1 MTRSTKLAQGANL
14 AIPGGPDWGP
24 REQEA
29 QRRSRSAPG
38 PAPRGRRAPLEHP
51 LRPRL
56 SPGPPAGPPP
66 PASLSGPAARTTGC
80 AAHKG
85 APRPPM
91 AGTQEGLGRCFGAAR
106 ALRGRRGYVIR
117 PGDGPMA
124 PPAVRKFAARPSGE
138 ERTAAA
144 AGALGDEGGAW
155 AGPGT
160 PGAGVGGA
168 LGGLSRPAQ
177 SPRRAVC
184 GGGGSCFAAR
194 RGAAPPTRRPPTCSA
209 SPSPREGRWGPR
221 GETQDTRAC
230 VFLLPARDPGVSW
243 EAPPHSSLLPARKL
257 RPRKGRS
264 CPRSRNEVERGGG

>member
-184 GGGGSCFAAR
+184 GGGGPASR
-194 RGAAPPTRRPPTCSA
+194 RGAARPHLLVGPRPVRRVPARGRGAGGRGERPRTHAHASSCSPPGTLGSPGRRHPTRHFY
-209 SPSPREGRWGPR
+209 PR
-221 GETQDTRAC
+221 G
-230 VFLLPARDPGVSW
+230 
-243 EAPPHSSLLPARKL
+243 
-257 RPRKGRS
+257 
-264 CPRSRNEVERGGG
+264 N